1 MVFSIFSVDV
11 VLTIPL
17 QILAILRGDI
27 TSFRKDSSTSP
38 DKNVCITSYIACM
51 FTSRL
56 LYIIIQNQGVIQEY
70 YIIFCGATV
79 YYLIWTCLSIVY
91 KLILHII
98 GLVLAFLI
106 RKIEISAL
114 NDSKYSALLIYCSS
128 FVLILIIITIPT
140 NVDKPNVVISLWSV
154 IIFVVILMFLGLTFV
169 PKVRL

>member
-1 MVFSIFSVDV
+1 MYHI
-11 VLTIPL
+11 L
-17 QILAILRGDI
+17 QR
-27 TSFRKDSSTSP
+27 
-38 DKNVCITSYIACM
+38 CM
-51 FTSRL
+51 FTSHL

-70 YIIFCGATV
+70 YIGVCGSTV

-140 NVDKPNVVISLWSV
+140 NADDPNVVFSLWSV

>member
-1 MVFSIFSVDV
+1 MVFSIFSADV

-27 TSFRKDSSTSP
+27 ISFQKDSSTSP
-38 DKNVCITSYIACM
+38 DKNVCITSYM

-70 YIIFCGATV
+70 YISVCGSTV

-128 FVLILIIITIPT
+128 FVLILIIIIIPT